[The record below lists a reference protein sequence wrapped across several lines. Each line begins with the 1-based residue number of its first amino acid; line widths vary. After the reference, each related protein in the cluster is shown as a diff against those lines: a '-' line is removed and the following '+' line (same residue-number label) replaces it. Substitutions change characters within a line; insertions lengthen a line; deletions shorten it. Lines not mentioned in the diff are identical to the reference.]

1 MELFKRLKMGN
12 MTSPLR
18 YQRRRYAK
26 ACHLVERLVHV
37 SAGLDGRLKP
47 WDTAGIG
54 EELSG
59 LFVDAPETGWLTEIL
74 TSALN
79 NETGFGMLL

>member
-12 MTSPLR
+12 MTSSLR
-18 YQRRRYAK
+18 YQRRRYEK
-26 ACHLVERLVHV
+26 ACHLVERLVNG
-37 SAGLDGRLKP
+37 SAGLDGGLKP
-47 WDTAGIG
+47 RDTAGIRKWLG
-54 EELSG
+54 E
-59 LFVDAPETGWLTEIL
+59 LFVGSPETGWLTEIL